1 MTPTFGG
8 FAQRQVGL
16 WVCLTLCFGVGATPT
31 QNAPLSTLR
40 LGHLE
45 ASHLRPADVDR
56 NSPPQS
62 HPAIPRPLIS
72 YRILKMTF
80 HPSTHSPQT
89 ITFLSYLKFER
100 NVHGPH
106 LVVVPLSVLPSWMSE
121 FKKWC
126 PSFRVV
132 RLHCNDV
139 DERQRLRKEVG
150 GSDVHLLLSVPGGVL
165 SPISFL

>member
-1 MTPTFGG
+1 MHWCPCMVPPAVRLAALSIPNF
-8 FAQRQVGL
+8 L
-16 WVCLTLCFGVGATPT
+16 
-31 QNAPLSTLR
+31 PLL
-40 LGHLE
+40 
-45 ASHLRPADVDR
+45 AA
-56 NSPPQS
+56 
-62 HPAIPRPLIS
+62 
-72 YRILKMTF
+72 
-80 HPSTHSPQT
+80 PQT

-100 NVHGPH
+100 NVAGPH

-150 GSDVHLLLSVPGGVL
+150 SNGQDPETKSHQKKRIANNSSATNGNIPRFC
-165 SPISFL
+165 SSTQTA